1 MVSVILGSWR
11 DLEGDDVGQVFAL
24 GLGVMSVST
33 VWIAFFVIRS
43 SIARPSSNAVKTQMK
58 RWVLVSKFF
67 ECEFGVG
74 AG

>member
-43 SIARPSSNAVKTQMK
+43 SIARPSSNAVAAAPGPMSGSQLGHATP
-58 RWVLVSKFF
+58 
-67 ECEFGVG
+67 
-74 AG
+74 